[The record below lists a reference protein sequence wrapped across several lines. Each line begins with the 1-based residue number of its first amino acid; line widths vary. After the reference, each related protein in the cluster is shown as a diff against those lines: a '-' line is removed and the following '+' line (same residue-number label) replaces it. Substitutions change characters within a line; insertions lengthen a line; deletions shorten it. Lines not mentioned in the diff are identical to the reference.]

1 MLSLFPSRRL
11 DRGRFFLRV
20 IDLVIIKVA
29 VVDVVEH
36 RPVAD
41 WLNRS
46 EVVFDLAVRWA
57 ELSKGF
63 YLKLEKKS
71 ITYILVL

>member
-46 EVVFDLAVRWA
+46 EVVFDLAVR
-57 ELSKGF
+57 
-63 YLKLEKKS
+63 
-71 ITYILVL
+71 